1 MTDQLDKWKSQFG
14 DDYTQRNQ
22 PDDTNILQREAL
34 FTGIFMH
41 IGNKLP
47 KSILEVGAGV
57 GNNLIALQSLYK
69 HINIEPL
76 HLTAIEPNEKAKN
89 ILKNIKNI
97 NTIENQAFYI
107 EASNYDFDMVFTS
120 GVLIHI
126 HPDYLLKAMQEMY
139 RVSKNYI
146 LCMEY
151 FAPKCEAI
159 EYRGEKDLL
168 WKNDFGSIW
177 LDNFPLR
184 CVGYGFSWKRLSGID
199 NLTWWLFEKVN

>member
-1 MTDQLDKWKSQFG
+1 MTEQLNKWKSQFG
-14 DDYTQRNQ
+14 DDYTQRNG
-22 PDDTNILQREAL
+22 PDDSNILQREAL

-57 GNNLIALQSLYK
+57 GNNLVSLQNLYK
-69 HINIEPL
+69 HINMKSPR
-76 HLTAIEPNEKAKN
+76 LTAIEPNEKAKET
-89 ILKNIKNI
+89 LKTIKDI
-97 NTIENQAFYI
+97 SIIENQAFYI
-107 EASNYDFDMVFTS
+107 EANNYEFDMVFTS

-126 HPDYLLKAMQEMY
+126 HPDHLLKAMQEMY
-139 RVSKNYI
+139 RVTKTYI
-146 LCMEY
+146 LCLEY
-151 FAPKCEAI
+151 FSPKCEEI
-159 EYRGEKDLL
+159 EYRGEKQLL

-199 NLTWWLFEKVN
+199 NLTWWLFEKAN